1 MLELGSGTGSLIV
14 GLAASRPDLEF
25 IGIEPLAGYVDFARR
40 RAEAAKIANVRFCE
54 GVAEEAA
61 ATLDGARA
69 DYVIS
74 SDVLHHVGDQSLVTA
89 QARAASAGK
98 GGWLLIEPNLWN
110 PYILAF
116 QGLAPGERNFR
127 PRSFLSVA
135 NANGWRLRR
144 RGFLFL
150 VPGFVASP
158 GPRLRRAE
166 HRWEHL
172 RLLAGGVWLELEPT
186 GPNS

>member
-1 MLELGSGTGSLIV
+1 LTRGSFDGVSAISPLLEPAAGAV
-14 GLAASRPDLEF
+14 GPAAT
-25 IGIEPLAGYVDFARR
+25 AGRSTAY
-40 RAEAAKIANVRFCE
+40 E
-54 GVAEEAA
+54 GLA